1 MTQLQ
6 LTIVFADNDED
17 QAKALAQQ
25 LQDRGYTFAPLRP
38 EGVLVA
44 VVSPA
49 GLKSMELRQMISEA
63 FKLNSPVVLVETESS
78 TLPQMAR
85 DLEPVRLT
93 GSPNDVDKVIA
104 AIEQA
109 ANEPDTLESSTPKD
123 APQPAPE
130 NTRNPNLRFGLI
142 VGGGILL
149 LFGLYTIAIALFDIE
164 APQEEFQEL
173 YTRDAMTINA
183 FAQEYMPRSTEQAE
197 NFEVTLESVGSD
209 LATLVVQTATQ
220 AATEGGFTPQPTGL
234 VIENEL
240 SEVRQTATGDALLR
254 QRQTEQSDLSDENI
268 AATAT
273 SAAATAN
280 AELDAQNLTV
290 TAASE

>member
-1 MTQLQ
+1 
-6 LTIVFADNDED
+6 
-17 QAKALAQQ
+17 
-25 LQDRGYTFAPLRP
+25 
-38 EGVLVA
+38 
-44 VVSPA
+44 
-49 GLKSMELRQMISEA
+49 
-63 FKLNSPVVLVETESS
+63 
-78 TLPQMAR
+78 
-85 DLEPVRLT
+85 
-93 GSPNDVDKVIA
+93 
-104 AIEQA
+104 
-109 ANEPDTLESSTPKD
+109 
-123 APQPAPE
+123 
-130 NTRNPNLRFGLI
+130 
-142 VGGGILL
+142 
-149 LFGLYTIAIALFDIE
+149 
-164 APQEEFQEL
+164 
-173 YTRDAMTINA
+173 MTINA

-197 NFEVTLESVGSD
+197 NFEVTLEGVGSD